1 MSCLDEGDATLKA
14 KRANPALHD
23 EVAAENVGTIAFF
36 DFGNPK
42 LFAELFYSAA
52 GGSKSGRAEG
62 AAGGEGRRREEKRF
76 VE

>member
-1 MSCLDEGDATLKA
+1 MSCLDEGHATLKA

-23 EVAAENVGTIAFF
+23 EVAAEHVGAIAFF

-42 LFAELFYSAA
+42 LLAELFHSAA
-52 GGSKSGRAEG
+52 GGSKCGGAEG
-62 AAGGEGRRREEKRF
+62 AARGEGRRWEEERF